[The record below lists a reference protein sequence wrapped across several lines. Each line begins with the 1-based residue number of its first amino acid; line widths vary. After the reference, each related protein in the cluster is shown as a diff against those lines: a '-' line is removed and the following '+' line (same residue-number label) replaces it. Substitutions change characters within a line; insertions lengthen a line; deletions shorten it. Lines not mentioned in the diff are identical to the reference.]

1 MSSRKLST
9 HVLDT
14 SNGKAAANVKV
25 TVYRLNEFQ
34 EWTAI
39 RPGETNSDGR
49 CQLLENAEFPIGVYK
64 LTFHVGVYFAAKNV
78 KTFYPAVDII
88 VDCSDNQN
96 YHIPLLLSP
105 YGYTTYRGT

>member
-14 SNGKAAANVKV
+14 STGRAAQHVKV
-25 TVYRLNEFQ
+25 TVFRLDELQ
-34 EWTAI
+34 EWRAI

-49 CQLLENAEFPIGVYK
+49 CQLLDNADFPLGIYK
-64 LTFHVGVYFAAKNV
+64 LTFHVGAYFAARNV
-78 KTFYPAVDII
+78 KTFYPAIDII
-88 VDCSDNQN
+88 VDCGENQS

>member
-14 SNGKAAANVKV
+14 SNGKAAQNVKV

-34 EWTAI
+34 EWNAI
-39 RPGETNSDGR
+39 RPGETNADGR
-49 CQLLENAEFPIGVYK
+49 CQLLDNAEFSLGVYK
-64 LTFHVGVYFAAKNV
+64 LTFHVGTYFAAKNV
-78 KTFYPAVDII
+78 RTFYPAVDII
-88 VDCSDNQN
+88 VDCSENQH